1 MSAIGQ
7 RGNHPHLAAALL
19 IGRGGRRDGNRLLSF
34 SHSRM
39 AQVSNQSVQSCQKS
53 MQPCVFRQRKKKGGS
68 VVQYWTASS
77 VAQITYTKQEQNCC
91 PSWAER
97 LSSQFVSALSLKKH
111 PPGSLPRKAHSAGV
125 SWRGGPPTGSSHSLV
140 QASSLHLNHCAAL
153 QCIGMSQ
160 LRVAVPKPWPPDK
173 PSILFFAQAQASRQG
188 GTVSCGH
195 KVMWPSPCPTQGPS
209 VLNAV

>member
-1 MSAIGQ
+1 M
-7 RGNHPHLAAALL
+7 
-19 IGRGGRRDGNRLLSF
+19 SF
-34 SHSRM
+34 SDSRM

-53 MQPCVFRQRKKKGGS
+53 MQPCVFRQRKKGG
-68 VVQYWTASS
+68 QYQSS
-77 VAQITYTKQEQNCC
+77 ILDSLVCGPNYIQEEGCC
-91 PSWAER
+91 PSWAGR

-140 QASSLHLNHCAAL
+140 QASSLHLNRCAAL
-153 QCIGMSQ
+153 QCISMSQ
-160 LRVAVPKPWPPDK
+160 PRVAVPKPWPPDK